1 MAKIR
6 IKIITTGGTIDKVY
20 FDEKSTYEV
29 GEAQIGEVLER
40 SDVTFDHTIDMLCQK
55 DSLDL
60 TDEDRQ
66 RVHDAIRDDEHRM
79 FVVTHGTDTMVRTAR
94 MLLDIPDKVIVL
106 TGASQPARFHNSNAI
121 FNIGCAVAAV
131 QLLRPG
137 VYVAMNGRIFA
148 AERVRKNADT
158 RRFEEPD

>member
-1 MAKIR
+1 MAKTR

-60 TDEDRQ
+60 T
-66 RVHDAIRDDEHRM
+66 
-79 FVVTHGTDTMVRTAR
+79 RTGSGS
-94 MLLDIPDKVIVL
+94 
-106 TGASQPARFHNSNAI
+106 T
-121 FNIGCAVAAV
+121 
-131 QLLRPG
+131 
-137 VYVAMNGRIFA
+137 
-148 AERVRKNADT
+148 T
-158 RRFEEPD
+158 RSETTSTE